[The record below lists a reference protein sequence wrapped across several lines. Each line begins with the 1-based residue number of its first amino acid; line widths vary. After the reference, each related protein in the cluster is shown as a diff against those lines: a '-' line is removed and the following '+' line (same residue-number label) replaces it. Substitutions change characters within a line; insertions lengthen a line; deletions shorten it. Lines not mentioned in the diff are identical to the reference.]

1 MLNERQLSLLVKL
14 EHQSSSLAELAQ
26 SAGVSARTISRD
38 IDYLNFTLSG
48 RARVNN
54 QGSAGVQLEILDR
67 KHYFQLLQRHD
78 HDDQLLALLLLNG
91 FTTRLQLA
99 DALNLPETLVADKLV
114 KLRQRY
120 EKVFSIA
127 GRPGVGYFIDE
138 PETRQ
143 ILILANLLK
152 KDPFIS
158 PLTGFN
164 YAAVERL
171 TSSLASLQGWP
182 AIGRDYV
189 VSMVLAVWAM
199 RNVIRSVPLSEG
211 DHDIAL
217 CIENAGFYFNQKT
230 LSVLVSLLD
239 ELQLQATRITPEV
252 IQHLLTETLSA
263 HPGGELDA
271 QLVEDLTGHVTRCA
285 ASPVWVAESRQ
296 GSMNNLKAAWPV
308 AFDMSIRFITLLR
321 EQLGLIMSD
330 SDLIGL
336 YFACALER
344 RQTERQP
351 VILLAEQN
359 AIATVNKLAIERDI
373 PNSRVH
379 IARSVAEMIGL
390 REELQPVCIINNSHL
405 ELDESVSNVLN
416 IRNIITPGGISQIK
430 DFLDTVFIRQNLDRL
445 FPIEGSFHEDNSPED
460 SWLEICARVSQRLV
474 KHKHLTADEAWRICQ
489 REQEGENLIVNQLA
503 IPHCWSE
510 RETSFRG
517 FFITLSHPLTV
528 NHEPVSHLLIAC
540 ASASARHELKIFSYL
555 ARTLYKHLPG
565 EITGLKNAGEFVRL
579 LRK

>member
-14 EHQSSSLAELAQ
+14 EHQPSSLAELAQ
-26 SAGVSARTISRD
+26 QAGVSARTVSRD

-48 RARVNN
+48 RARVTS

-78 HDDQLLALLLLNG
+78 NDDQLLALLLLNG

-99 DALNLPETLVADKLV
+99 DALNLPETLIADKLV

-138 PETRQ
+138 PESRQ

-164 YAAVERL
+164 FAAVERL
-171 TSSLASLQGWP
+171 TSSLSSLQAWP
-182 AIGRDYV
+182 AVEHEYV
-189 VSMVLAVWAM
+189 VSVVLAVWAM
-199 RNVIRSVPLSEG
+199 RNLLRGTAITKA
-211 DHDIAL
+211 DHEVAL
-217 CIENAGFYFNQKT
+217 CIENAGFYFSEKALNA
-230 LSVLVSLLD
+230 LISLLD
-239 ELQLQATRITPEV
+239 ELQCQATRVTPEL
-252 IQHLLTETLSA
+252 IQQLLAETLNA
-263 HPGGELDA
+263 HPGGVLDE
-271 QLVEDLTGHVTRCA
+271 QLIEDLTGHITRCA

-308 AFDMSIRFITLLR
+308 AFDMSIRFIGLLR
-321 EQLGLIMSD
+321 EQQGIIIPD

-344 RQTERQP
+344 HQTDRRP

-359 AIATVNKLAIERDI
+359 AIATINKLAIERDI
-373 PNSRVH
+373 VNCRVH
-379 IARSVAEMIGL
+379 IARSVAGL
-390 REELQPVCIINNSHL
+390 MGLLEEIQPVCIINNSHL
-405 ELDESVSNVLN
+405 VLDESINNVLN
-416 IRNIITPGGISQIK
+416 IRNIITPAGISQIR

-445 FPIEGSFHEDNSPED
+445 FPVEGCFHDENLPED
-460 SWLEICARVSQRLV
+460 TWLEICARVSQRLV
-474 KHKHLTADEAWRICQ
+474 KQGQLTADEAWRVCQ

-510 RETSFRG
+510 KETSFRG
-517 FFITLSHPLTV
+517 FFITLSHPLIV

-555 ARTLYKHLPG
+555 ATALYKHVPG
-565 EITGLKNAGEFVRL
+565 KIAGLKSAEEFVRL
-579 LRK
+579 LRE

>member
-14 EHQSSSLAELAQ
+14 ENQPSSLAELAQ
-26 SAGVSARTISRD
+26 IAGVSARTISRD

-48 RARVNN
+48 RARVSS

-78 HDDQLLALLLLNG
+78 NDDQLLALLLLNG

-127 GRPGVGYFIDE
+127 GRPGAGYFIDE
-138 PETRQ
+138 PEPRQ

-152 KDPFIS
+152 KDPFVS

-171 TSSLASLQGWP
+171 TSSLASLKAWP
-182 AIGRDYV
+182 AVDRDYV
-189 VSMVLAVWAM
+189 VSVVLAVWAM
-199 RNVIRSVPLSEG
+199 RHLLRGTVRIELDPDV
-211 DHDIAL
+211 AL
-217 CIENAGFYFNQKT
+217 CIENAGFYFSEKA
-230 LSVLVSLLD
+230 LKVLISVLD
-239 ELQLQATRITPEV
+239 DLQHQSTRITPEM
-252 IQHLLTETLSA
+252 IQQLLAETLNA
-263 HPGGELDA
+263 HPGGVSDE
-271 QLVEDLTGHVTRCA
+271 QLIEDLTGHVTRCA
-285 ASPVWVAESRQ
+285 ASPVWVSESRQ

-308 AFDMSIRFITLLR
+308 AFDMSIRFIALLR
-321 EQLGLIMSD
+321 EQFGIVIAD

-336 YFACALER
+336 YCACALER
-344 RQTERQP
+344 HQTERQP
-351 VILLAEQN
+351 VVLLAEQN
-359 AIATVNKLAIERDI
+359 AIATINKLAIERDI
-373 PNSRVH
+373 ANCRVH
-379 IARSVAEMIGL
+379 IARSVAGLMEL
-390 REELQPVCIINNSHL
+390 REELQPVCLINNSHMV
-405 ELDESVSNVLN
+405 LDESVNNVLN
-416 IRNIITPGGISQIK
+416 IRNIITPAGISQIK
-430 DFLDTVFIRQNLDRL
+430 DFLDTVSIRQNLDRL
-445 FPIEGSFHEDNSPED
+445 FPVEGSFHEDNLPGD
-460 SWLEICARVSQRLV
+460 SWLEICVRVSQRLV
-474 KHKHLTADEAWRICQ
+474 KQGQLTVDEAWRICQ

-510 RETSFRG
+510 KETSFRG

-565 EITGLKNAGEFVRL
+565 TITGLKNAESFVRL
-579 LRK
+579 LRE

>member
-14 EHQSSSLAELAQ
+14 EHQPSSLAELAQ
-26 SAGVSARTISRD
+26 HAGVSARTISRD

-48 RARVNN
+48 RARVTS

-78 HDDQLLALLLLNG
+78 NDDQLLALLLLNG

-99 DALNLPETLVADKLV
+99 DALNLPETLIADKLV

-120 EKVFSIA
+120 EKVFCIA

-138 PETRQ
+138 PESRQ

-164 YAAVERL
+164 FAAVERL
-171 TSSLASLQGWP
+171 TTSLASLQDWP
-182 AIGRDYV
+182 FIHREYLT
-189 VSMVLAVWAM
+189 SIVLAVWAM
-199 RNVIRSVPLSEG
+199 RNLLRGTTRIEV
-211 DHDIAL
+211 DYDIAQR
-217 CIENAGFYFNQKT
+217 IENAGFYFSEKA
-230 LSVLVSLLD
+230 LSSLISLLD
-239 ELQLQATRITPEV
+239 ALQWQAKRISPEI
-252 IQHLLTETLSA
+252 IQQLLTETLHA
-263 HPGGELDA
+263 HPGGVLDE
-271 QLVEDLTGHVTRCA
+271 QLIVDLTGHVTRCA

-296 GSMNNLKAAWPV
+296 GSMHNLKAAWPV
-308 AFDMSIRFITLLR
+308 AFDMSIRFIGLLR
-321 EQLGLIMSD
+321 EQLDIVIAD

-344 RQTERQP
+344 HQTERQT
-351 VILLAEQN
+351 VILLTEQN
-359 AIATVNKLAIERDI
+359 AIATINKLAIERDI
-373 PNSRVH
+373 QHCRVH
-379 IARSVAEMIGL
+379 IARSVAGL
-390 REELQPVCIINNSHL
+390 MGLCEELQPVCIINNSHL
-405 ELDESVSNVLN
+405 VLDDDVTNVLN
-416 IRNIITPGGISQIK
+416 IRNIITPAGISQIR
-430 DFLDTVFIRQNLDRL
+430 DFLDKVFIRQNLGRL
-445 FPIEGSFHEDNSPED
+445 FPVEGSFHEDNGPED

-474 KHKHLTADEAWRICQ
+474 KAGQLTADEAWRICQ

-510 RETSFRG
+510 KETSFRG

-528 NHEPVSHLLIAC
+528 NHEPVSHMLIAC

-555 ARTLYKHLPG
+555 ARALYKHVPG
-565 EITGLKNAGEFVRL
+565 KISGLKGAGDFVRL
-579 LRK
+579 LQE